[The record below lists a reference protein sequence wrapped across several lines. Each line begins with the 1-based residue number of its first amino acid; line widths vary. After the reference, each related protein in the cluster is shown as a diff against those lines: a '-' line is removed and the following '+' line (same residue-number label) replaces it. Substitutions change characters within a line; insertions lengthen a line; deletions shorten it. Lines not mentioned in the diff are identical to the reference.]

1 MIDTCGAAQSF
12 MCVFVHVW
20 KPSLLFHWLAFYELR
35 IREVKYIIQPAI
47 SVNHMTEMEMRREE
61 RKRES
66 PLRQVDDDTTL
77 DQYL

>member
-1 MIDTCGAAQSF
+1 M
-12 MCVFVHVW
+12 HVCES
-20 KPSLLFHWLAFYELR
+20 SLLFHWLAFYELK
-35 IREVKYIIQPAI
+35 IREVKYVIQPAI

-61 RKRES
+61 GKRES